1 MKKIFGNKLINII
14 IIFIVIFI
22 IVTLVIIK
30 IGGAYKSGLLS
41 IFPDKNSSELT
52 STKISKVK
60 KITLKDNLQNCIE
73 VTSDGAV
80 RVYKDCG
87 KELTTAG
94 RVADQTNI
102 LKLIKLLSQKD
113 LSQYLTRKSNTD
125 YELTVETDDQTITIY
140 LPNDPGSPGQEIID
154 IIKDIEN
161 NLNSPSPFA
170 SSITVPNPSGY
181 TYPSIVPSSGI
192 FGSPYPSPTDQTTV
206 AKPFV
211 CDFTESGGGK
221 KPVNVSNIICTSD
234 QSPAPL

>member
-113 LSQYLTRKSNTD
+113 LRELVLSQSKDYFSHGLIIRKRRLKTNR
-125 YELTVETDDQTITIY
+125 
-140 LPNDPGSPGQEIID
+140 N
-154 IIKDIEN
+154 
-161 NLNSPSPFA
+161 
-170 SSITVPNPSGY
+170 
-181 TYPSIVPSSGI
+181 
-192 FGSPYPSPTDQTTV
+192 
-206 AKPFV
+206 
-211 CDFTESGGGK
+211 
-221 KPVNVSNIICTSD
+221 
-234 QSPAPL
+234 